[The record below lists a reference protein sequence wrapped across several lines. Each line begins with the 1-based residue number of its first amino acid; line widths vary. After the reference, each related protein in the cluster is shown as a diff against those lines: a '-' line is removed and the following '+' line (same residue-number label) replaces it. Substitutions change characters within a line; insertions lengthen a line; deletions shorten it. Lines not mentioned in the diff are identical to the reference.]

1 MRIKP
6 SVVLLRI
13 WLRHL
18 NTFYRGPFKSNE
30 FGFTNFTF
38 KIKHC
43 NIHSTNHII
52 TMLLFSS
59 DFPLRFQTGEIPSL
73 GTMEVYNNNT
83 WNKLCTSSWDKD
95 ESILTCKAMG
105 YTENDVFDIDTWYND
120 SNALNVTVGL
130 NCTSLLTNC
139 LNKSYGELQL
149 CKGIIISILQSA
161 LWMFLLLP
169 FDIKPIPI

>member
-1 MRIKP
+1 
-6 SVVLLRI
+6 
-13 WLRHL
+13 
-18 NTFYRGPFKSNE
+18 
-30 FGFTNFTF
+30 
-38 KIKHC
+38 
-43 NIHSTNHII
+43 
-52 TMLLFSS
+52 MLLFSS

-130 NCTSLLTNC
+130 NCISLTNC
-139 LNKSYGELQL
+139 LNKSNGELQL
-149 CKGIIISILQSA
+149 CKGIIMINSRKCVIDVSTVNPI
-161 LWMFLLLP
+161 LLLL